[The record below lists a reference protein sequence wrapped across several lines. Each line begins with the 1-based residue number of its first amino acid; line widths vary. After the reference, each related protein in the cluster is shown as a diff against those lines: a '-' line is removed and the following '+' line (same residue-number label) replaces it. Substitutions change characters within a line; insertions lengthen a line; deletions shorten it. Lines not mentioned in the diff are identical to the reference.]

1 MGNAMA
7 EIPEMETQ
15 IRAMAKRE
23 AWYAGVDNP
32 TSVSNIVES
41 VRYREF
47 RRAIEPYE
55 RFRNKPI
62 FDWMALQVHPTAPQ
76 PEWLIENTRLWNEQI
91 ASIARKYGY
100 SQQSD
105 AGDVNG

>member
-1 MGNAMA
+1 MGNTMA
-7 EIPEMETQ
+7 EIPEMESQ

-23 AWYAGVDNP
+23 AWYHGIDNP
-32 TSVSNIVES
+32 TAVGNIVES

-62 FDWMALQVHPTAPQ
+62 FDWLSLQARPNAQQ
-76 PEWLIENTRLWNEQI
+76 PDWLIENTRLWDEAI
-91 ASIARKYGY
+91 AGIAKRYGY
-100 SQQSD
+100 PK
-105 AGDVNG
+105 APGT

>member
-1 MGNAMA
+1 VGNAMA
-7 EIPEMETQ
+7 DIPEMENQ

-23 AWYAGVDNP
+23 AWYHGIDNP
-32 TSVSNIVES
+32 TAVGNIVES

-62 FDWMALQVHPTAPQ
+62 FDWLSLQARPCAPQ
-76 PEWLIENTRLWNEQI
+76 PDWLIESTRLWDELI
-91 ASIARKYGY
+91 AGIARKYGY
-100 SQQSD
+100 TSD
-105 AGDVNG
+105 TATEPK